1 MTAHGD
7 RRPSPRA
14 QSASGRQPATADRV
28 WDRVQARPK
37 FQTEFQ
43 TDLQT
48 KFQTKF
54 QTAFQTELAKQGGY
68 R

>member
-1 MTAHGD
+1 MTRYGG
-7 RRPSPRA
+7 RRPSRRTPI
-14 QSASGRQPATADRV
+14 ASGRQRVSADQV
-28 WDRVQARPK
+28 WVLARAE